1 MTESKTSLTLQLYHC
16 IKSPIVIKL
25 LGYAKS
31 SSIRTETRTDSPSI
45 HPISIRPSIRP
56 FVHQSIH
63 SSIHPFVHSSVYPS
77 VHLVLHP
84 CIHPS
89 IIRLSIFPSIH
100 LYIHSSI
107 HPSIRRW
114 DGGGSG
120 AYPNYHRAISG
131 MHPGQVAS
139 LLHIGLD
146 GY

>member
-45 HPISIRPSIRP
+45 HPISIRPSIHP

-77 VHLVLHP
+77 VHLVLHASIHP
-84 CIHPS
+84 LFVYPSFHPS
-89 IIRLSIFPSIH
+89 IYTSIRPSIH
-100 LYIHSSI
+100 PFAVEMVVGLEPIPTTI
-107 HPSIRRW
+107 
-114 DGGGSG
+114 
-120 AYPNYHRAISG
+120 
-131 MHPGQVAS
+131 GQ
-139 LLHIGLD
+139 
-146 GY
+146 